1 MLRQAPP
8 QGAARP
14 GSERMS
20 THTYHARP
28 VDAVRASLTRL
39 EEEIDTA
46 PWPSETPIA
55 RRKSVR
61 TTDRGSELIQ
71 QTVEGQQVA

>member
-1 MLRQAPP
+1 
-8 QGAARP
+8 
-14 GSERMS
+14 MS
-20 THTYHARP
+20 THANDART
-28 VDAVRASLTRL
+28 VDAVRASLARL
-39 EEEIDTA
+39 EEEVDTA

-61 TTDRGSELIQ
+61 TADPGSELIQ